1 MTVLTMADM
10 TPAVRALESVTLNHP
25 SLPAALLHVRGT
37 TLGAEQVIDVQFN
50 HDADAFAAWCKA
62 LEIADDRLATSEG
75 TFNWHTTTV
84 TRYGGVTFVLYLNHR
99 LPAWRPEVIEIA
111 EVAA

>member
-1 MTVLTMADM
+1 MTALTMADM
-10 TPAVRALESVTLNHP
+10 TLAINALESITVNHQN
-25 SLPAALLHVRGT
+25 LPAALLHVRGT

-50 HDADAFAAWCKA
+50 HDAAAFAAWCEA
-62 LEIADDRLATSEG
+62 LEIGDDRLDTREG
-75 TFNWHTTTV
+75 TFNWHTNTV

-99 LPAWRPEVIEIA
+99 FPAWRPEPVIE